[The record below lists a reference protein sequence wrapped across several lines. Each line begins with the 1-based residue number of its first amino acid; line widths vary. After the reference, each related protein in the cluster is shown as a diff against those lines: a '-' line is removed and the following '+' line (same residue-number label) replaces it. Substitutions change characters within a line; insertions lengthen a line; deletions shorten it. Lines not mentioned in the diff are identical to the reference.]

1 MIDKFYKIGEVSKM
15 LDLPASTLRYW
26 ENQFKQLK
34 PVKST
39 GGQRFYTSKHIYLL
53 EQLKDMLHNER
64 YTIEGAKQ
72 RLKEIIANKEN
83 TDIQSNNKHNNDN
96 EESTDLSS
104 FSMEDIKQELHEI
117 LLLLK

>member
-72 RLKEIIANKEN
+72 RIKEIIANKEN
-83 TDIQSNNKHNNDN
+83 TEMKADVNNNSITENTETNPYSKEELKN
-96 EESTDLSS
+96 EL
-104 FSMEDIKQELHEI
+104 KEI
-117 LLLLK
+117 LSLLQ

>member
-1 MIDKFYKIGEVSKM
+1 MVDKFYKIGEVSKM

-39 GGQRFYTSKHIYLL
+39 GGQRFYTNKHIYLL

-72 RLKEIIANKEN
+72 RLKEIIANKE
-83 TDIQSNNKHNNDN
+83 
-96 EESTDLSS
+96 EAAALSS
-104 FSMEDIKQELHEI
+104 YSREDIRKELNEI
-117 LLLLK
+117 LMLL

>member
-1 MIDKFYKIGEVSKM
+1 MVDKFYKIGEVSKM

-83 TDIQSNNKHNNDN
+83 TDVHSNDKQNYN
-96 EESTDLSS
+96 EEAAALSS
-104 FSMEDIKQELHEI
+104 YSREDIKKELNEI
-117 LLLLK
+117 LLLLQ

>member
-15 LDLPASTLRYW
+15 LGLPASTLRYW

-72 RLKEIIANKEN
+72 RIKEIIANKEN
-83 TDIQSNNKHNNDN
+83 A
-96 EESTDLSS
+96 
-104 FSMEDIKQELHEI
+104 DIKTDVNNSSITENAETNPYSKEELKNELKEI
-117 LLLLK
+117 LLLLQ

>member
-1 MIDKFYKIGEVSKM
+1 MVDKFYKIGEVSKM

-83 TDIQSNNKHNNDN
+83 TDVHSNDKQNDN
-96 EESTDLSS
+96 EEAATLSS
-104 FSMEDIKQELHEI
+104 YSREDIKKELNEI
-117 LLLLK
+117 LLLLQ

>member
-1 MIDKFYKIGEVSKM
+1 MVDKFYKIGEVSKM

-83 TDIQSNNKHNNDN
+83 IDIHSDDK
-96 EESTDLSS
+96 SS
-104 FSMEDIKQELHEI
+104 ADEKSAVSQPYSRENIKKELNEI
-117 LLLLK
+117 LLLLQ

>member
-1 MIDKFYKIGEVSKM
+1 MVDKFYKIGEVSKM

-34 PVKST
+34 PIKST

-72 RLKEIIANKEN
+72 RLKEIISNKEHI
-83 TDIQSNNKHNNDN
+83 DINSNDKLMKIS
-96 EESTDLSS
+96 STPYSS
-104 FSMEDIKQELHEI
+104 TSCSVPVAIPAA
-117 LLLLK
+117 

>member
-1 MIDKFYKIGEVSKM
+1 MVDKFYKIGEVSKM

-83 TDIQSNNKHNNDN
+83 IDFILMTNK
-96 EESTDLSS
+96 
-104 FSMEDIKQELHEI
+104 MIMKK
-117 LLLLK
+117 LLLYHHTAGMI

>member
-1 MIDKFYKIGEVSKM
+1 MVDKFYKIGEVSKM

-34 PVKST
+34 PIKST

-53 EQLKDMLHNER
+53 EQSKDMLHNER

-72 RLKEIIANKEN
+72 RLKEIISNKEHIDINSNDKPSDN
-83 TDIQSNNKHNNDN
+83 T
-96 EESTDLSS
+96 ETAALSTYSI
-104 FSMEDIKQELHEI
+104 EDIKKELNEI
-117 LLLLK
+117 LMLLQ

>member
-1 MIDKFYKIGEVSKM
+1 M

-39 GGQRFYTSKHIYLL
+39 GGQRFYTNKHIYLL
-53 EQLKDMLHNER
+53 ERLKDMLHNER

-83 TDIQSNNKHNNDN
+83 IDIHSNYKSNK
-96 EESTDLSS
+96 EEAAALSS
-104 FSMEDIKQELHEI
+104 YSREDIRKELNEI
-117 LLLLK
+117 LMLL

>member
-1 MIDKFYKIGEVSKM
+1 M

-39 GGQRFYTSKHIYLL
+39 GGQRFYTNKHIYLL
-53 EQLKDMLHNER
+53 ERLKDMLHNER

-83 TDIQSNNKHNNDN
+83 IDIHSNNKSNK
-96 EESTDLSS
+96 EEAAALSS
-104 FSMEDIKQELHEI
+104 YSREDIRKELNEI
-117 LLLLK
+117 LMLL

>member
-1 MIDKFYKIGEVSKM
+1 MVDKFYKIGEVSKM

-83 TDIQSNNKHNNDN
+83 IDIHSNDKANNN
-96 EESTDLSS
+96 EEAAVSTYSK
-104 FSMEDIKQELHEI
+104 EEIKKELNEI
-117 LLLLK
+117 LMLLQ

>member
-1 MIDKFYKIGEVSKM
+1 M

-39 GGQRFYTSKHIYLL
+39 GGQRFYTNKHIYLL

-83 TDIQSNNKHNNDN
+83 IDIHYNDKSGN
-96 EESTDLSS
+96 EEAAALSS
-104 FSMEDIKQELHEI
+104 YYNRENIKKELNEI
-117 LLLLK
+117 LMLLQ

>member
-1 MIDKFYKIGEVSKM
+1 M

-53 EQLKDMLHNER
+53 EQLKDMLHNKR

-83 TDIQSNNKHNNDN
+83 VDIQYNDKDN
-96 EESTDLSS
+96 EETANLSS
-104 FSMEDIKQELHEI
+104 YSSEYIKKELNEI
-117 LLLLK
+117 LMLLQ

>member
-1 MIDKFYKIGEVSKM
+1 M
-15 LDLPASTLRYW
+15 LDLQASTLRYW

-39 GGQRFYTSKHIYLL
+39 GGQRFYTNKHIYLL
-53 EQLKDMLHNER
+53 ERLKDMLHNER

-83 TDIQSNNKHNNDN
+83 IDIHSNNKSNK
-96 EESTDLSS
+96 EEAAALSS
-104 FSMEDIKQELHEI
+104 YSREDIRKELNEI
-117 LLLLK
+117 LMLL

>member
-1 MIDKFYKIGEVSKM
+1 MVDKFYKIGEVSKM

-72 RLKEIIANKEN
+72 RLKEIIAANKEN
-83 TDIQSNNKHNNDN
+83 SNIYSKEQTFDNNIDELSPYSK
-96 EESTDLSS
+96 EE
-104 FSMEDIKQELHEI
+104 IKKELNEI
-117 LLLLK
+117 LLLLQ

>member
-72 RLKEIIANKEN
+72 RIKEIIANNAYADNREQGKN
-83 TDIQSNNKHNNDN
+83 GNNKHFC
-96 EESTDLSS
+96 EK
-104 FSMEDIKQELHEI
+104 I
-117 LLLLK
+117 

>member
-1 MIDKFYKIGEVSKM
+1 MVEKFYKIGEVSKM

-39 GGQRFYTSKHIYLL
+39 GGQRFYTSKHIYIL

-83 TDIQSNNKHNNDN
+83 LDVNSNDKPNDSGETSDI
-96 EESTDLSS
+96 SS
-104 FSMEDIKQELHEI
+104 YSKDDIKKELNEI
-117 LLLLK
+117 LILLK

>member
-1 MIDKFYKIGEVSKM
+1 M

-53 EQLKDMLHNER
+53 EQLKIMLHNER

-72 RLKEIIANKEN
+72 RLKDIIANKDSIDTKYKDTDNNIEN
-83 TDIQSNNKHNNDN
+83 TNLTSYSK
-96 EESTDLSS
+96 
-104 FSMEDIKQELHEI
+104 EDIKNELREI
-117 LLLLK
+117 LLLLQ